1 MLLRE
6 ESIEEEVRLEKAP
19 ADGVFPEGFYVTTNL
34 PTYVYHNGSWL
45 RVNKSEMDCGIAI
58 ENGQA
63 ISKSI
68 NDVNAG
74 DLIVVGEYGIETV
87 SEEIKEDEKSFG
99 FMTSATSSE
108 RPKNKLIKELAA
120 EMKNIRSEGGKILV
134 VAGPAIIHTN
144 AAGELADLIRKG
156 YINVLFAGNALATH
170 DIEAAI
176 FNTSLDCPLSD
187 DGINGT
193 GHGFHLQAINKIR
206 MEGSI
211 REAVEAGVLNSGIMY
226 EIIKNDVDY
235 VLAGS
240 IRDDG
245 PLPDVVTD
253 AIEAQN
259 LMREKLE
266 GVELVLMLATM
277 LHSIATGNLMSA
289 EIKSVCVDINPAT
302 ITKLADRG
310 TAQSVGM
317 VTDIELF
324 LKTLNSY
331 L

>member
-6 ESIEEEVRLEKAP
+6 ESIEQEVQLKEAP

-34 PTYVYHNGSWL
+34 PTYVYYNQTWL
-45 RVNKSEMDCGIAI
+45 KVNRSEMDCGIVI
-58 ENGQA
+58 ENGRA
-63 ISKSI
+63 ILKSI
-68 NDVNAG
+68 NDIYAG
-74 DLIVVGEYGIETV
+74 DLTVVGEYGIKTV
-87 SEEIKEDEKSFG
+87 KKEKNKEKCDFG

-108 RPKNKLIKELAA
+108 RPKNKLIKELAD
-120 EMKNIRSEGGKILV
+120 EMRKIRAKGGKILV
-134 VAGPAIIHTN
+134 VGGPAIIHTN
-144 AAGELADLIRKG
+144 AAGELAELIRKG

-170 DIEAAI
+170 DIEADI
-176 FNTSLDCPLSD
+176 YNTSLDCPLSD
-187 DGINGT
+187 EGVKGF

-206 MEGSI
+206 MAGSI
-211 REAVEAGVLNSGIMY
+211 REAVEKGVLNSGIMY
-226 EIIKNDVDY
+226 EVIQNDVEY

-245 PLPDVVTD
+245 PLPDVITD

-259 LMREKLE
+259 LMRKKLD

-310 TAQSVGM
+310 TDQSVGM
-317 VTDIELF
+317 VTDVELF
-324 LKTLNSY
+324 LKNLNSY

>member
-6 ESIEEEVRLEKAP
+6 ESIEKEVQLREAP
-19 ADGVFPEGFYVTTNL
+19 ADGVFPEEFYVTTNL
-34 PTYVYHNGSWL
+34 PTFVYYNNSWL
-45 RVNKSEMDCGIAI
+45 QVDRSEMDCGIAI
-58 ENGQA
+58 EDGQA

-68 NDVNAG
+68 NDVFAG
-74 DLIVVGEYGIETV
+74 DLIAVGEYGIETV
-87 SEEIKEDEKSFG
+87 SREVKEEKEGFG

-108 RPKNKLIKELAA
+108 KPKNKIIKELAD
-120 EMKNIRSEGGKILV
+120 EMKQIKAEGGKILV

-176 FNTSLDCPLSD
+176 YNTSLDCPLSD
-187 DGINGT
+187 EGVKGT
-193 GHGFHLQAINKIR
+193 GHGFHLQAINKVR
-206 MEGSI
+206 MAGSI
-211 REAVEAGVLNSGIMY
+211 KAAVDKGILNSGIMY

-253 AIEAQN
+253 SIEAQN
-259 LMREKLE
+259 LMREKLD

-310 TAQSVGM
+310 TAQSVGL
-317 VTDIELF
+317 VTDVELF
-324 LKTLNSY
+324 LKNLNSY

>member
-6 ESIEEEVRLEKAP
+6 ESIEKEVQLKEAP

-34 PTYVYHNGSWL
+34 PTYIYYNNSWL
-45 RVNKSEMDCGIAI
+45 QVDRSEMDCGIVI
-58 ENGQA
+58 ENNQA
-63 ISKSI
+63 ISRSI
-68 NDVNAG
+68 NEINAG
-74 DLIVVGEYGIETV
+74 DLVVVGEYGIETV
-87 SEEIKEDEKSFG
+87 KMDEKKADIDFG

-108 RPKNKLIKELAA
+108 RPKNKLIKELAG
-120 EMKNIRSEGGKILV
+120 EMKKIRAKAGKILV

-170 DIEAAI
+170 DIEADI
-176 FNTSLDCPLSD
+176 YNTSLDCPLSD
-187 DGINGT
+187 EGVKGI

-206 MEGSI
+206 MAGSI
-211 REAVEAGVLNSGIMY
+211 KDAVAKGVLNSGIMY
-226 EIIKNDVDY
+226 EIIKNDVEY

-245 PLPDVVTD
+245 PLPDVITD

-310 TAQSVGM
+310 TAQSVGL
-317 VTDIELF
+317 VTDVELF
-324 LKTLNSY
+324 LKNLNSY

>member
-6 ESIEEEVRLEKAP
+6 ERIEKEVQLKEAP

-34 PTYVYHNGSWL
+34 PTYVYYNNSWL
-45 RVNKSEMDCGIAI
+45 KVNRSEMDCGIVI
-58 ENGQA
+58 ENGRA

-68 NDVNAG
+68 NDIYAG

-87 SEEIKEDEKSFG
+87 TKEKSEEKSDFG

-108 RPKNKLIKELAA
+108 RPKNKLIKELAD
-120 EMKNIRSEGGKILV
+120 EMKKIRAKGGKILV
-134 VAGPAIIHTN
+134 VGGPAIIHTN
-144 AAGELADLIRKG
+144 AAGELAELIRKG

-170 DIEAAI
+170 DIEADI
-176 FNTSLDCPLSD
+176 YNTSLDCPLSE
-187 DGINGT
+187 DGIKGS

-206 MEGSI
+206 MAGSI
-211 REAVEAGVLNSGIMY
+211 REAVEKGVLNSGIMY
-226 EIIKNDVDY
+226 EVIQNDVDF

-245 PLPDVVTD
+245 PLPDVITD

-317 VTDIELF
+317 VTDVELF
-324 LKTLNSY
+324 LKNLNSY